1 MPPQYT
7 RLKDN
12 TGDVTSKAA
21 CMCVLA
27 VGGSSGYREKTQARV
42 EDGSGLRRRD
52 DGGLL
57 QPGGPEKGQENSD
70 ANRGLEGKADE
81 SGMNGDA
88 VEEAEVGG
96 DSVARGAVE
105 EAEVGGDSGAR
116 GAVEEANDASG
127 SFRPILRARM

>member
-1 MPPQYT
+1 
-7 RLKDN
+7 
-12 TGDVTSKAA
+12 
-21 CMCVLA
+21 
-27 VGGSSGYREKTQARV
+27 
-42 EDGSGLRRRD
+42 
-52 DGGLL
+52 
-57 QPGGPEKGQENSD
+57 
-70 ANRGLEGKADE
+70 
-81 SGMNGDA
+81 MNGDA